1 MKEIVKPK
9 LLIGL
14 AVFFLVIILLL
25 FVATPMQLAW
35 GMWGLAATEIMILA
49 AAVIPAL
56 LYKWDL
62 KQVFPLGIPSTRQ
75 VFGVLMLWL
84 GSYLVVTTISLII
97 ICFFPQGLPEISRSI
112 LELFQSTPFPV
123 TLFIAAVMPAVC
135 EEALHRGLIQY
146 TFGPQKKWVLVVV
159 MGFIFGLFHL
169 DPYRFLGTAILGA
182 VMTLIMVETNNLV
195 LPALFHFVNNAVST
209 FASYQAEPPVATDVA
224 VPLVFIG
231 AFLIITAVAP
241 FLLVAGNRLLK
252 SKATRETKAGKKT
265 DILAAVAAAVLLF
278 IAGVAITA
286 TTLP

>member
-1 MKEIVKPK
+1 MLNQTFDWPGS
-9 LLIGL
+9 L
-14 AVFFLVIILLL
+14 FSVIILLL

-97 ICFFPQGLPEISRSI
+97 IYFFPQGLPEISRSI

-123 TLFIAAVMPAVC
+123 TLFIAAGCRQC

-146 TFGPQKKWVLVVV
+146 TFGPQKNGCLLWSWVL
-159 MGFIFGLFHL
+159 FW
-169 DPYRFLGTAILGA
+169 
-182 VMTLIMVETNNLV
+182 LIS
-195 LPALFHFVNNAVST
+195 P
-209 FASYQAEPPVATDVA
+209 
-224 VPLVFIG
+224 
-231 AFLIITAVAP
+231 
-241 FLLVAGNRLLK
+241 
-252 SKATRETKAGKKT
+252 
-265 DILAAVAAAVLLF
+265 
-278 IAGVAITA
+278 
-286 TTLP
+286 